1 MKQVFILFRTENG
14 KKEIK
19 NVYSQKDEQKGND
32 TLQILKD
39 NLSSTDVTFSLEAF
53 PLFEGAKK
61 KSKGSGAA
69 KSSIANR
76 NGRMNVAT
84 TKDIAL

>member
-61 KSKGSGAA
+61 KAKGAA
-69 KSSIANR
+69 TKTGSS
-76 NGRMNVAT
+76 NGRSKVG
-84 TKDIAL
+84 KVSDVEL

>member
-39 NLSSTDVTFSLEAF
+39 NLSSTDVTFSLEPF

-61 KSKGSGAA
+61 KAKGTATA
-69 KSSIANR
+69 KTGSS
-76 NGRMNVAT
+76 NGRSKVG
-84 TKDIAL
+84 KVSDVEL